1 MLIIYGNLAINLN
14 TVHSFWKSDTMD
26 GSDVKQFY
34 IKFSDSCSKIQDID
48 LNFLPFESEQARDN
62 AFKDI
67 LFAYAEDKKV
77 FAIVTT
83 PQEEKKP

>member
-1 MLIIYGNLAINLN
+1 MLIIYGNLVINMN

-26 GSDVKQFY
+26 GCDVKRFY

-48 LNFLPFESEQARDN
+48 LNFLPFDTEELRDK

-67 LFAYAEDKKV
+67 LFAYAEDLKV
-77 FAIVTT
+77 FAIVTN
-83 PQEEKKP
+83 PQEEKK